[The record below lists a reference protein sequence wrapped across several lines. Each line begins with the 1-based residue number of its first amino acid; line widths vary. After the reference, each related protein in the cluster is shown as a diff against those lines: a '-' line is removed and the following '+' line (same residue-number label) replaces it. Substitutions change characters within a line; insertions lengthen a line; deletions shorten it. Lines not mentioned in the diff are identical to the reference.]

1 LIILYQIRNNLFHGS
16 KTEISKQLERNIL
29 LTRVGSEIL
38 EVILNEF
45 IRLLPLLWGI
55 AQNYR

>member
-45 IRLLPLLWGI
+45 IRLLPLL
-55 AQNYR
+55 